1 MSPRLLL
8 SATAALST
16 FALFAGTAARAA
28 TYATTTAALSP
39 DRLAARG
46 AVSMDVDFA
55 GTGAAVPSALRRMTL
70 RLPAGFTLDVP
81 HLHSCSAAVLRA
93 HGAGGC
99 PAASE
104 LGRGRALVAADLG
117 SRPLTESISLWL
129 FLGPLRN
136 LQPTVEVYGQ
146 GLTPFDKRVVFA
158 GSVQSDAAPYGE
170 RLVVSVP
177 PVTTLPA
184 EPDASILELSLTVG
198 AAASRR
204 VAAQNTVVVPSICP
218 AGGFPFAGEFS
229 YADGSTSS
237 TGTTIPC
244 PR

>member
-1 MSPRLLL
+1 MSLRRLL
-8 SATAALST
+8 SATVALSAFVP
-16 FALFAGTAARAA
+16 FAASAAHAA
-28 TYATTTAALSP
+28 TYATTAAVLSP
-39 DRLAARG
+39 DRLAVRG
-46 AVSMDVDFA
+46 AVSIDVDFA
-55 GTGAAVPSALRRMTL
+55 DTGAAVPSALRRMTL

-81 HLHSCSAAVLRA
+81 HLRSCSAAVLRA
-93 HGAGGC
+93 RGAGGC

-117 SRPLTESISLWL
+117 SRPLTESISLRL

-136 LQPTVEVYGQ
+136 LQPSVEIYGQ

-158 GSVQSDAAPYGE
+158 GSVQSDSAPYGE
-170 RLVVSVP
+170 RLVVAVP
-177 PVTTLPA
+177 PITTLPR
-184 EPDASILELSLTVG
+184 EPDASIVELSLTVG

-204 VAAQNTVVVPSICP
+204 IAAQNAVVVPSICP

>member
-1 MSPRLLL
+1 MTPCRLLC
-8 SATAALST
+8 ATAALSAFALSPASAAHAAT
-16 FALFAGTAARAA
+16 FATAAAV
-28 TYATTTAALSP
+28 LSP

-46 AVSMDVDFA
+46 AVSMNVDFA
-55 GTGAAVPSALRRMTL
+55 DAGAAVPSALRRMTL

-81 HLHSCSAAVLRA
+81 RLRSCSAAVLRA
-93 HGAGGC
+93 RGGDGC

-104 LGRGRALVAADLG
+104 IGRGRALVAADLG
-117 SRPLTESISLWL
+117 SRPLTESISLRL
-129 FLGPLRN
+129 FLGPLHN
-136 LQPTVEVYGQ
+136 LQPTVEIFGR

-158 GSVQSDAAPYGE
+158 GSMQSDGAPFGE

-177 PVTTLPA
+177 PVATLPQ
-184 EPDASILELSLTVG
+184 EPDASIVELSLTVG
-198 AAASRR
+198 ASAPRR
-204 VAAQNTVVVPSICP
+204 AAAQNAVVVPSSCP
-218 AGGFPFAGEFS
+218 AGGFPFAGEFA